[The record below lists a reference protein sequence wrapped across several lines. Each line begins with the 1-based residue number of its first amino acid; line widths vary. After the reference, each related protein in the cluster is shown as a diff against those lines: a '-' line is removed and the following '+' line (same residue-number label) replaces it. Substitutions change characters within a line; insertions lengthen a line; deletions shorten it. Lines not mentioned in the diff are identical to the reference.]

1 MKKVLLFVL
10 GLMMNM
16 VPAMAEGAVYTAEYV
31 DLGHQSAVVYQP
43 TEKTARSGVGIV
55 VMHSDEDYMGF
66 LPNPELAKRGYT
78 VVATAPKEGKVISE
92 KLLNIKACVD
102 YLRQQP
108 GIKKVI
114 LLGHSGGATVMT
126 AYQLVAEKGQE
137 AFVGKLYNDWSEK
150 LANLPKADG
159 VMLLDAN
166 FGNSLMTLLSL
177 DPNITEQ
184 DKGRNTMVRYN
195 PKDTAQGY
203 VQGGKSTYTSAFVAR
218 YNQAQRRRLLTLT
231 SMAKERLALIE
242 AGKGKFVDDEPF
254 VVAGAAQMR
263 FYNKLFPQ
271 DLSLLSHTKQ
281 AWPVI
286 KADGSVENEIV
297 RSVRAPFGAI
307 GSADRLTAALN
318 TTVRGFL
325 STCAIT
331 TEANFRVNE
340 NGLQGVHWS
349 SNINNPIGNSEGIT
363 VPSLFMGMTGSY
375 EYLAAEEIYNHSA
388 STDKTIAF
396 VEGASHNFTPDNEA
410 ERYNSTSYGD
420 TVKHLFDYIDQWLNA
435 RFAQQ

>member
-1 MKKVLLFVL
+1 MKKILLFVM

-16 VPAMAEGAVYTAEYV
+16 VPAMAEDTVYSAEYV
-31 DLGHQSAVVYQP
+31 RLNQQSAVVYQP
-43 TEKTARSGVGIV
+43 TTKTTKTCIGVV

-78 VVATAPKEGKVISE
+78 VIATAPKQGKLISE
-92 KLLNIKACVD
+92 KLLNIKACVA

-126 AYQLVAEKGQE
+126 AYQLVAEKGKA
-137 AFVGKLYNDWSEK
+137 AFDGKLYNDWSEK

-184 DKGRNTMVRYN
+184 DKGNNTSVRYN
-195 PKDTAQGY
+195 LKDTTQGY
-203 VQGGKSTYTSAFVAR
+203 VLGGNSVYSSSFVSN
-218 YNQAQRRRLLTLT
+218 YNQAQRSRLLTL
-231 SMAKERLALIE
+231 MARANERLALIE
-242 AGKGKFVDDEPF
+242 AGKGKFSDDEPF

-271 DLSLLSHTKQ
+271 DLSLLSHTKKP
-281 AWPVI
+281 WSVI
-286 KADGSVENEIV
+286 KADGSIENKIV
-297 RSVRAPFGAI
+297 RSVRAPFGMI
-307 GSADRLTAALN
+307 GSSERLTASLN

-325 STCAIT
+325 SMYAIST
-331 TEANFRVNE
+331 DANFRVNE
-340 NGLQGVHWS
+340 NGLQGVHWT

-363 VPSLFMGMTGSY
+363 VPCLFMGMTGSY
-375 EYLAAEEIYNHSA
+375 EYLAAEEIYHHSA

-396 VEGASHNFTPDNEA
+396 VEGASHNFTPDKDA
-410 ERYNSTSYGD
+410 EKYNNTSYGD
-420 TVKHLFDYIDQWLNA
+420 TVKHLFDYVDNWLNT
-435 RFAQQ
+435 RFNK